1 VAIIERV
8 EVVDE
13 RGAVVGVVPRSQMR
27 AENLRH
33 RSVGIVVCSGSRV
46 LVHRR
51 ADWKDVWPSRW
62 DVAFGGVCDVGERYT
77 DAARRELAEEAGID
91 VGEDELLDL
100 GEGWY
105 DGDDVRVVARLYAVE
120 HPGPF
125 VFADGEVQSVEW
137 VERSDLAAFAASHEL
152 CDDSRELLLPRLAP

>member
-1 VAIIERV
+1 MDMVGEPTVAIIENV

-13 RGAVVGVVPRSQMR
+13 RGTVVAVVPRPQMR

-105 DGDDVRVVARLYAVE
+105 D
-120 HPGPF
+120 
-125 VFADGEVQSVEW
+125 
-137 VERSDLAAFAASHEL
+137 
-152 CDDSRELLLPRLAP
+152 